1 MTRFQI
7 ILFEST
13 EYILHTDYRIID
25 KFSDGNDDSSEGHD
39 IDSDSKLFECY
50 RCDKECDRKRENSH
64 ERCTDIHQKECD
76 DNSDDDDSISK
87 GIFYI
92 PEPEFDEVRLP
103 EEFPMKYNSFWKRA
117 LELIEFRF
125 YFFGESYCVGIRG
138 FRYSY
143 DHSSFSIDECISAS
157 LTIGTGRDTSDISE
171 LYLSADIIF
180 SDTQ

>member
-7 ILFEST
+7 ILLEST
-13 EYILHTDYRIID
+13 EYILHTDDRIID
-25 KFSDGNDDSSEGHD
+25 KFSDGNDDTSEGHD
-39 IDSDSKLFECY
+39 IDPDSKLPECD
-50 RCDKECDRKRENSH
+50 RCDKECDRKREDGH

-76 DNSDDDDSISK
+76 DNSDDDNSISK

-117 LELIEFRF
+117 LELIELGF
-125 YFFGESYCVGIRG
+125 YFFGESYCVSIRG

-157 LTIGTGRDTSDISE
+157 LAIGTSRDTSDICE